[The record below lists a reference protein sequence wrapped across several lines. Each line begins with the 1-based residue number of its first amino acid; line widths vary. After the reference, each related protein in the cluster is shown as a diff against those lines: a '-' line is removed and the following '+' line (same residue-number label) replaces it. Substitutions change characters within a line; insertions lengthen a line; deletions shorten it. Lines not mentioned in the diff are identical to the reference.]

1 MINHI
6 KISKDFWLDEYQCKG
21 KDCCNNLVKIES
33 ELAILVQKLRKQVK
47 KPLTVT
53 SAYRCPT
60 HNHDVGGQPHSLHL
74 SGRAVD
80 VTVTKFDIRELARLA
95 FSVGFRTVIAYPH
108 RGFVHLDVRRKG
120 LGLVGG

>member
-33 ELAILVQKLRKQVK
+33 ELVILVQKLRKEIN

-53 SAYRCPT
+53 SGYRCPV
-60 HNHDVGGQPHSLHL
+60 HNKDVGGETHSYHL
-74 SGRAVD
+74 AGMAAD
-80 VTVTKFDIRELARLA
+80 VTVSRFDVRELARLA
-95 FSVGFRTVIAYPH
+95 FSVGFGTVIAYP
-108 RGFVHLDVRRKG
+108 RGVFVPVSVWGMG
-120 LGLVGG
+120 LGLVGV